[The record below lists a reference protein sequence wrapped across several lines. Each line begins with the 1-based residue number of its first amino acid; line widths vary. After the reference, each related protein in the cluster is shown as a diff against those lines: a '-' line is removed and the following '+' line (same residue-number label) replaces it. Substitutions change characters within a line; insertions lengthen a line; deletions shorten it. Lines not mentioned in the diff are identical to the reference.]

1 MPEERSILVVEPDEE
16 RREALRD
23 VLGDRGQVVEAILD
37 GHDALD
43 ANPERRRLVVAL
55 PASFRRGEEER
66 QEALRQAALDLFARA
81 HRLAVPERALD
92 GRDCDIELYT
102 AMRSIGAVIW
112 PESSLEEASHWYRDG
127 LTITVKVKDRI
138 ARDIARAHV
147 ARDLAL
153 TRAELALLFRDLLDG
168 GSYEQLGDDLGI
180 TAHTVKAHFRN
191 MRQNTGFSRDELRSL
206 ALRALVFAR
215 GFVERE

>member
-1 MPEERSILVVEPDEE
+1 MPKKESILVVEPDDW
-16 RREALRD
+16 RREALD
-23 VLGDRGQVVEAILD
+23 HALGDRAEVVEAILD
-37 GHDALD
+37 GHDALE
-43 ANPERRRLVVAL
+43 ANPARSRLVVAL
-55 PASFRRGEEER
+55 PALSRRGAEER
-66 QEALRQAALDLFARA
+66 QQTLRQAALDLFARA
-81 HRLAVPERALD
+81 QQLAVPERALD

-102 AMRSIGAVIW
+102 AMRSIGALVW
-112 PESSLEEASHWYRDG
+112 PESSLEEARLWYRDG
-127 LTITVKVKDRI
+127 LTMTLGVKDRL

-147 ARDLAL
+147 ARHLAL

-168 GSYEQLGDDLGI
+168 GSYEKLGDDLGI

-191 MRQNTGFSRDELRSL
+191 MRQNTGLSRDELRSR